1 MNSDINTYKKEF
13 YEQYFQWFFFKYG
26 KIYSLVRQMLVVLC
40 AFVLLTYLIF
50 ATARIA
56 SVVTQ
61 YPFPVYYNSDGNSF
75 LRIKNLPDSGNY
87 INKVYAEYFF
97 KQYLDAYMSF
107 DSESIQENVLEN
119 KLNFIYN
126 TSSMMVFQKYLDSLN
141 ISKNSKSPL
150 LIYRFNNS
158 RKVEITNISFENED
172 VVLPTHAIVGYKVT
186 DIVNNVK
193 TVVNKAA
200 RVIFYMSMINE
211 EIING
216 DKKYSFIITDI
227 K

>member
-1 MNSDINTYKKEF
+1 
-13 YEQYFQWFFFKYG
+13 
-26 KIYSLVRQMLVVLC
+26 
-40 AFVLLTYLIF
+40 
-50 ATARIA
+50 
-56 SVVTQ
+56 
-61 YPFPVYYNSDGNSF
+61 
-75 LRIKNLPDSGNY
+75 
-87 INKVYAEYFF
+87 
-97 KQYLDAYMSF
+97 
-107 DSESIQENVLEN
+107 
-119 KLNFIYN
+119 
-126 TSSMMVFQKYLDSLN
+126 MVFQKYLDSLN

-150 LIYRFNNS
+150 LIYRFNNG